1 MGIRARPVRA
11 AGAVRWFGETTEPGE
26 RLAMT
31 RLASLL
37 AITLLASACAESGP
51 QRKGPLEAKPRSYAM
66 EPLPSPAPP
75 MTDYATGGDAPP
87 SAAPSPAARA
97 EAKSGRAYEA
107 EAARDERPG
116 LGTSWGETRE
126 SHVSSAAFE
135 RRDGNQPFTVT
146 SISYND
152 AAGVRAMTR
161 GASLGAAPRDGID
174 IAGGAVRVRFLDGSH
189 RQLPTFDF
197 GSRRFVVGQDGE
209 RYTIALENRT
219 EQRFEAVASVDGLDV
234 IDGQP
239 GSYAKRG
246 YLLGP
251 WQTVEIDG
259 FRRSY
264 DEVAAFRF
272 GSVSSS
278 YAARKGDDRNV
289 GVIGVALFAERG
301 SDAWLGGEAERRRR
315 ADPFPGRF
323 ATPPGSRWE

>member
-1 MGIRARPVRA
+1 
-11 AGAVRWFGETTEPGE
+11 
-26 RLAMT
+26 MT
-31 RLASLL
+31 RFVSLL
-37 AITLLASACAESGP
+37 ALTVLASACAQSSPERGA
-51 QRKGPLEAKPRSYAM
+51 LEAKPRSYST
-66 EPLPSPAPP
+66 EPLSAPAPP
-75 MTDYATGGDAPP
+75 TADYSAGSGAPQA
-87 SAAPSPAARA
+87 AAPAAPRAHA
-97 EAKSGRAYEA
+97 EAKAGRAYEA
-107 EAARDERPG
+107 ESAAADERPG
-116 LGTSWGETRE
+116 LGTAWGETRE
-126 SHVSSAAFE
+126 SHVSSAPFE
-135 RRDGNQPFTVT
+135 RRDGDQPFTVS

-161 GASLGAAPRDGID
+161 GASLGAAPRDGVD
-174 IAGGAVRVRFLDGSH
+174 VAGGALRIRFLDGAH
-189 RQLPTFDF
+189 RQLPTYDF
-197 GSRRFVVGQDGE
+197 GSRRFVVGEDGE
-209 RYTIALENRT
+209 RYIISIENRT

-246 YLLGP
+246 YLVGP

-272 GSVSSS
+272 GSVGSS

-289 GVIGVALFAERG
+289 GVVGVAFFAERG
-301 SDAWLGGEAERRRR
+301 SEPVWMGREVERRRQ

>member
-1 MGIRARPVRA
+1 
-11 AGAVRWFGETTEPGE
+11 
-26 RLAMT
+26 MT
-31 RLASLL
+31 RFVSLL
-37 AITLLASACAESGP
+37 AVCALASACTESGP
-51 QRKGPLEAKPRSYAM
+51 HRKGALEAKPRSYAS

-75 MTDYATGGDAPP
+75 LADSGRDWESS
-87 SAAPSPAARA
+87 SAAPSPAPAARA
-97 EAKSGRAYEA
+97 EAKAQRAYEA
-107 EAARDERPG
+107 EAPRDERPG

-126 SHVSSAAFE
+126 SRVSSAPFE
-135 RRDGNQPFTVT
+135 RRDGDQPFTVS

-161 GASLGAAPRDGID
+161 GASLGAVPRDGID
-174 IAGGAVRVRFLDGSH
+174 VAGGAVRVRLLDGSH
-189 RQLPTFDF
+189 RQLPTYDL
-197 GSRRFVVGQDGE
+197 GSRGVVVGQEGE
-209 RYTIALENRT
+209 RYIISLENRT
-219 EQRFEAVASVDGLDV
+219 SQRLEAVASVDGLDV

-239 GSYAKRG
+239 GSYRKRG
-246 YLLGP
+246 YLLGA

-301 SDAWLGGEAERRRR
+301 DDSWLAPEVERRRR
-315 ADPFPGRF
+315 ADPFPGHF